1 MLEYIVSNLGHQ
13 QKHKVMPPETSETLQ
28 TLASVEHQ
36 YSTVCYSLQQTWE
49 LNDLSH
55 RRTKQNFL
63 R

>member
-49 LNDLSH
+49 LKEPYLPK
-55 RRTKQNFL
+55 TKQNFL